1 MQRGVALA
9 QGDLDQRVLEPTFY
23 ELSDGDL
30 AFLRA
35 MLEDQD
41 VSLVADIAQRMG
53 VASNYASQYRAR
65 LVEQGIIGTRGRGKI
80 AFDMPNFKEFLLSK
94 FAEA

>member
-1 MQRGVALA
+1 M
-9 QGDLDQRVLEPTFY
+9 T
-23 ELSDGDL
+23 SWS
-30 AFLRA
+30 

-41 VSLVADIAQRMG
+41 ASLVADIAQCMG

-65 LVEQGIIGTRGRGKI
+65 MVEQGIIGTRGKV
-80 AFDMPNFKEFLLSK
+80 AFDMPHFKEFLLSK

>member
-1 MQRGVALA
+1 M
-9 QGDLDQRVLEPTFY
+9 T
-23 ELSDGDL
+23 SWS
-30 AFLRA
+30 

-41 VSLVADIAQRMG
+41 VSSVADIAQCMG

-65 LVEQGIIGTRGRGKI
+65 MVEQGIIGTRGRGKV
-80 AFDMPNFKEFLLSK
+80 AFDMPHFKEFLLSK